1 MIQNDIP
8 LEAVLKYIKR
18 ERDKYKEKVEIL
30 TAYSKSLEAKIK
42 NLASKES
49 DLEKALKE
57 VATLKAELEARK
69 ALVSENKMLKNENE
83 FMKSELRAFREDA
96 RKTAWFAQAEEER
109 QRLFKKVRLLK
120 KTLNEQFAINFNE
133 DD

>member
-18 ERDKYKEKVEIL
+18 ERDKYKEKVDIL
-30 TAYSKSLEAKIK
+30 TAYSKSLEQRVKS
-42 NLASKES
+42 LASKEP
-49 DLEKALKE
+49 DLEKAVKE
-57 VATLKAELEARK
+57 IANLKAQLEARK

-83 FMKSELRAFREDA
+83 FMKSELKAFREDA

-120 KTLNEQFAINFNE
+120 KTLNEQFSINFK
-133 DD
+133 DDD